1 MTRAIFPWDSET
13 FPIKPGRQA
22 PRVVCVQSRSE
33 GQDRIEL
40 REPGL
45 DRIERELHGD
55 RILVGHRI
63 AYDVICSIAARPHL
77 AHLWLAAYKADRV
90 TCTMEREKLIRIAD
104 GSIVR
109 WPKPPSLEDLVL
121 RYEIPNPYDPGVKG
135 GPVRTGYHAFDGV
148 DPALWPENFRS
159 YALADLVVGDVHE
172 AQERRVRERGRPGW
186 LADEFRQARAAL
198 WLACVQAHGMM
209 VDPAS
214 VEVLSEVIEA
224 EHAEVRDLLTYAD
237 SDRVRYYAEARGL
250 EVPTEL
256 PEPFPLV
263 RPTGKRDTKAAKRRM
278 LDVCAALNL
287 PIQITKTGKEKRA
300 AGETIDPRDYVAL
313 DVDACAATLDPVLMA
328 YARFGSI
335 GTLRARVARLSLA
348 ASLGLPIQPSFDTL
362 KETGRTSST
371 AGGKIKPGVP
381 MMAIGDQSQNLP
393 REPGLRECYVAR
405 PGCLILS
412 SDWKAA
418 ELHALA
424 QGCLDLGLDSYLAR
438 LLNEGK
444 DVHLWFACIMR
455 GWSYEW
461 ATSKTRTPEEK
472 KAIKDARQA
481 AKACMFGFPGG
492 LGIEKFRLFAAKQYQ
507 VRLTEAQAKELKGLW
522 LEALPE
528 MVGYFYHIT
537 KLIDSGAPLIHFMS
551 GRYRGALRYTSAAN
565 SYFQGRVADM
575 IKDAGF
581 RILDLTLSGRL
592 VARQWNEAHDELLVE
607 FPRQDVQTPAI
618 VTGIMDE
625 VGRAWCPGCP
635 AKAEPALQIHWRKGA
650 EPAYQDG
657 VLIPWEERAID
668 FSDPK
673 FRAATKKILD
683 SGASPIQKSWK
694 VGVEVQR
701 LPELTRQIEEWSA
714 AA

>member
-1 MTRAIFPWDSET
+1 VIFPWDSET

-22 PRVVCVQSRSE
+22 PRVVCVQTRE
-33 GQDRIEL
+33 GGIEL

-45 DRIERELHGD
+45 DRIERALAGD
-55 RILVGHRI
+55 CIFVGHRI
-63 AYDVICSIAARPHL
+63 AYDVICSIASRPRLARP
-77 AHLWLAAYKADRV
+77 WLAAYKADRV

-104 GSIVR
+104 GSIAR

-135 GPVRTGYHAFDGV
+135 GPVRTGYHAWDGV
-148 DPALWPENFRS
+148 DPALWPENFRA
-159 YALADLVVGDVHE
+159 YALADLVVGDVYE
-172 AQERRVRERGRPGW
+172 AQASRVARLGRPGW

-198 WLACVQAHGMM
+198 WLATVQAHGMM
-209 VDPAS
+209 VDRESA
-214 VEVLSEVIEA
+214 EVLAEVIEA
-224 EHAEVRDLLTYAD
+224 EHHEVRDLLTYAD
-237 SDRVRYYAEARGL
+237 ADRVRYYAEARGL
-250 EVPTEL
+250 EVPPEL
-256 PEPFPLV
+256 PAPFPLV

-278 LDVCAALNL
+278 LDVCAALQL

-300 AGETIDPRDYVAL
+300 NGETIDPANYVAL

-335 GTLRARVARLSLA
+335 GTLRARVARLTLA
-348 ASLGLPIQPSFDTL
+348 SSLGLPIQPSFDTL

-381 MMAIGDQSQNLP
+381 MMSIGDQSQNLP

-424 QGCLDLGLDSYLAR
+424 QACLDLGLDSYLAR

-461 ATSKTRTPEEK
+461 ATSKARTPDEK
-472 KAIKDARQA
+472 KQIKDARQA

-522 LEALPE
+522 LSALPE
-528 MVGYFYHIT
+528 MIGYFAHVT
-537 KLIDSGAPLIHFMS
+537 RLIDSGAPLVHFLS

-581 RILDLTLSGRL
+581 RILDLTLSGQL
-592 VARQWNEAHDELLVE
+592 LARQWNEAHDEILIE
-607 FPRQDVQTPAI
+607 FPRTDTQTPAI
-618 VTGIMDE
+618 VTGIMDA
-625 VGRAWCPGCP
+625 VGRDWCPGCP

-650 EPAYQDG
+650 EPAYRDG
-657 VLIPWEERAID
+657 ILIPHEEREISFA
-668 FSDPK
+668 DPK
-673 FRAATKKILD
+673 FRAATKKVLD
-683 SGASPIQKSWK
+683 SPITAIQKSWK
-694 VGVEVQR
+694 IGVEVSR
-701 LPELTRQIEEWSA
+701 LPELRQSIEQHEREA
-714 AA
+714 A

>member
-1 MTRAIFPWDSET
+1 MIFAFDTET
-13 FPIKPGRQA
+13 FPLKPGRQA
-22 PRVVCVQSRSE
+22 PKIVCIQSE
-33 GQDRIEL
+33 AGIEL

-45 DRIERELHGD
+45 DRVERELEHGN
-55 RILVGHRI
+55 RIFVGHRI
-63 AYDVICSIAARPHL
+63 AYDVICSIAARPRL
-77 AHLWLAAYKADRV
+77 ATLWLAAYKSNRV

-104 GSIVR
+104 GSIAR

-135 GPVRTGYHAFDGV
+135 GPVRTGYHAWDGV
-148 DPALWPENFRS
+148 DPSLWPENFRA
-159 YALADLVVGDVHE
+159 YALADLVVGDVYH
-172 AQERRVRERGRPGW
+172 AQARRVAERGRPGW

-209 VDPAS
+209 VDPEAAA
-214 VEVLSEVIEA
+214 VLSEVIEA
-224 EHAEVRDLLTYAD
+224 EHAEVRDLLTYTDA
-237 SDRVRYYAEARGL
+237 DRVRYYAEAHGIDAA
-250 EVPTEL
+250 PEL
-256 PEPFPLV
+256 PEPFALV

-278 LDVCAALNL
+278 LEVCAALNL

-300 AGETIDPRDYVAL
+300 AGVQIDPRDYVAL

-335 GTLRARVARLSLA
+335 GTLRARVARLTLA
-348 ASLGLPIQPSFDTL
+348 STLGLPIQPSFDTL

-393 REPGLRECYVAR
+393 REPGLRECYEAR
-405 PGCLILS
+405 EVCLILS

-455 GWSYEW
+455 GWSYTW
-461 ATSKTRTPEEK
+461 ATSKERTPDEK
-472 KAIKDARQA
+472 KQIKDARQA

-507 VRLTEAQAKELKGLW
+507 VRLNEAQASNLKGLW

-528 MVGYFYHIT
+528 MPGYFAHI
-537 KLIDSGAPLIHFMS
+537 KRLIDSGAPLIHFMS

-581 RILDLTLSGRL
+581 RILDLTLSGKL
-592 VARQWNEAHDELLVE
+592 LARQWNEAHDEILVE
-607 FPRQDVQTPAI
+607 FPRAHTSTPATI
-618 VTGIMDE
+618 VGIMDD
-625 VGRAWCPGCP
+625 VGREWCPGCP
-635 AKAEPALQIHWRKGA
+635 ARAEPALQIHWRKGA
-650 EPAYQDG
+650 EPAYRNG
-657 VLIPWEERAID
+657 VLIPHEEREISFA
-668 FSDPK
+668 DPK
-673 FRAATKKILD
+673 FRASTKKVLD
-683 SGASPIQKSWK
+683 SPITAIQKSWK
-694 VGVEVQR
+694 LGVETSR
-701 LPELTRQIEEWSA
+701 LPELRQAIEIVERQA
-714 AA
+714 A